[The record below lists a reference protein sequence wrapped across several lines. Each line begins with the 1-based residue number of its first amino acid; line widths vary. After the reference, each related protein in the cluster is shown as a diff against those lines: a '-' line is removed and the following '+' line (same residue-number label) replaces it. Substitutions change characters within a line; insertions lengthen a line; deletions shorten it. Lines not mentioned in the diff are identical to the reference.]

1 MFGGVSPVVTKT
13 VDDLR
18 NEIRAAVGRH
28 ERLVSTVFTKE
39 ALAAIANAVGHDVD
53 TDSLPSKPQM
63 RAGILH
69 ALGEL
74 DGDDPDD
81 APTAF
86 RKHHLQTIADALGD
100 N

>member
-1 MFGGVSPVVTKT
+1 VTKT

-18 NEIRAAVGRH
+18 NEIRVAVGRH

-39 ALAAIANAVGHDVD
+39 ALAAIANDVGYDVD
-53 TDSLPSKPQM
+53 TDSLPSKPRM

-74 DGDDPDD
+74 DSDDADT

-86 RKHHLQTIADALGD
+86 RKGHLQTIADAITD
-100 N
+100 DD